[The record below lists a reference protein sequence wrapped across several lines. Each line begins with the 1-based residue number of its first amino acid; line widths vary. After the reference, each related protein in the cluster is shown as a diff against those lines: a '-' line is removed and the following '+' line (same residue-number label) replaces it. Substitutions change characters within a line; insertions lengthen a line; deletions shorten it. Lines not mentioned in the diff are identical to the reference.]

1 MNQNL
6 VHFPDSENTQREPAW
21 LESLDQVVV
30 EVSRSVLEE
39 LGQTSPA
46 APKFLA
52 LHLNFIAVF
61 QLCKIT
67 NYNRL
72 NARERWPIV
81 VGIFSRLGP
90 LPQQYTNDSELHD
103 FSFNNLARTS

>member
-6 VHFPDSENTQREPAW
+6 VHFTDSENTQREPAW
-21 LESLDQVVV
+21 LEQVVV

-61 QLCKIT
+61 QLCRITKIT
-67 NYNRL
+67 T
-72 NARERWPIV
+72 IQ
-81 VGIFSRLGP
+81 I
-90 LPQQYTNDSELHD
+90 
-103 FSFNNLARTS
+103 